1 MFLKNFLIF
10 FLVFF
15 GGIGYNK
22 GNRGALMETK
32 MCVLDETKEC
42 DGCLECEVCDLDPNK
57 ICDNCG
63 KCLDIKEFAT
73 IKIDKI
79 YTDPEEYHEK

>member
-1 MFLKNFLIF
+1 
-10 FLVFF
+10 
-15 GGIGYNK
+15 
-22 GNRGALMETK
+22 MERK
-32 MCVLDETKEC
+32 MCVLDEIKEC

-73 IKIDKI
+73 IRIDKV
-79 YTDPEEYHEK
+79 YTDPAQYERDQKKKGTR

>member
-1 MFLKNFLIF
+1 MKKYKII
-10 FLVFF
+10 LVNREKR
-15 GGIGYNK
+15 GYNS
-22 GNRGALMETK
+22 GMETK

-63 KCLDIKEFAT
+63 KCLDIKDFAT

-79 YTDPEEYHEK
+79 YTDPKEYKE